1 MRIYY
6 YCVLHKYLYEDNEI
20 IIRSQDIETIIRS
33 SERQRVKIEEY
44 TFLLKIYEVIANETN
59 NDEIKK

>member
-6 YCVLHKYLYEDNEI
+6 YRVLHKYLYEDNEI
-20 IIRSQDIETIIRS
+20 IIRSQDIETMIRS
-33 SERQRVKIEEY
+33 SERQRVKIKEY
-44 TFLLKIYEVIANETN
+44 IFLLKIYEVIANEIN